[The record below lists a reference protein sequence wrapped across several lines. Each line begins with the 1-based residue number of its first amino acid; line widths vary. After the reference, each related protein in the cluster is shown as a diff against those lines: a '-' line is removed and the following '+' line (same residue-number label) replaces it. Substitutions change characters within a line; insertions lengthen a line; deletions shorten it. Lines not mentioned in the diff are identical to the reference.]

1 MKTLKIL
8 VKNQGGA
15 VSDDFWDQLIKID
28 NGELFENANSYSI
41 KLTSGKKITVD
52 KTKVYQND
60 EVRIIYWGSMSEIGG
75 TEFLFSN
82 MKGHGDG
89 MFEILHGYFAF
100 NIGPLAGFH
109 MLCSVD

>member
-28 NGELFENANSYSI
+28 NGDLYETANSYSI
-41 KLTSGKKITVD
+41 QLTSGKKITVD
-52 KTKVYQND
+52 KSQVYKND
-60 EVRIIYWGSMSEIGG
+60 EVRIVYWGSMNEIGG
-75 TEFLFSN
+75 TEFLFCK

-89 MFEILHGYFAF
+89 MFELLHGYFAF